1 MNVLVQDPHG
11 DRTGDGAGKNR
22 RWREFPGGPVVR
34 TLCFQCRGPGFD
46 PWSGNLDPTSHMAQ
60 PNTHTHTHTH
70 THTKNRRWAGRGR
83 RMGQA
88 TPYLCVKTLT
98 VVRRCKEA
106 CEARDDGQDQG
117 N

>member
-1 MNVLVQDPHG
+1 METELEMG
-11 DRTGDGAGKNR
+11 LERTGDGGNSLVVQWLGLCAFSAEGQGSI
-22 RWREFPGGPVVR
+22 PGQGTKIPQAIWHSQ
-34 TLCFQCRGPGFD
+34 TY
-46 PWSGNLDPTSHMAQ
+46 
-60 PNTHTHTHTH
+60 THTH

-98 VVRRCKEA
+98 VVRRCKEG